1 MDDNSK
7 ATLQIIWGLLLVM
20 AGVGVFFRIPQ
31 VMPKIRQ
38 IPSLDAA
45 LPFIYFCFYFMAV
58 ILIGGG
64 ARKLYLNL
72 RVLSSKTPR
81 RK

>member
-1 MDDNSK
+1 MDENTK
-7 ATLQIIWGLLLVM
+7 ATLQFVWGLLLVT
-20 AGVGVFFRIPQ
+20 AGVGLIFRIPQ
-31 VMPKIRQ
+31 LIPQIRQ
-38 IPSLDAA
+38 IQSLDAA

-64 ARKLYLNL
+64 ARKLYRNW
-72 RVLSSKTPR
+72 RAVGSKTPP